1 MSDIRLEIEVRP
13 IFMPLFAPDVA
24 RFVVV
29 VAHRRAGKTVAALQ
43 RLIHA
48 AAAPSKPN
56 CRYAYIAPLRVQA
69 KNIAWDYLKAFTRAI
84 PGLIINE
91 SELRVDF
98 PTGSRIQLYG
108 ADNPDS
114 LRGGYFDGAIMD
126 EVPQMAPQTWSHVVR
141 PMLSD
146 RMGWAM
152 FIATPAGK
160 GAFFELWEEAAH
172 APGWARFMFR
182 ASDTGLI
189 NTDELE
195 AARREMSE
203 SAYAQE
209 FDCSFTAAI
218 RGAYYGDILEQGE
231 RDGHVLA
238 IDYDPSVAVT
248 TGWDIGVSDA
258 TAIWIMMPYRG
269 NAWAAID
276 YYESSGVGIDFYAAW
291 LRGKLYRYYK
301 HLAPH
306 DVANQDWSAAGGLN
320 RVAIA
325 EQHGIRFERQPRPKD
340 SRAVMDG
347 IQAVRSLLPLVYFHS
362 DDSAR
367 GQRVSRGR
375 LALSLYRADYNDKLG
390 ALKASP
396 VHDWCSHAADGMRT
410 FATTEEDVKRAGLSR
425 STGPI
430 NRSQRITSGSR
441 GSVLPSRLG
450 ARSIND
456 RRRST
461 SRH

>member
-24 RFVVV
+24 RFTVV

-56 CRYAYIAPLRVQA
+56 CRYSYIAPLRMQSKA
-69 KNIAWDYLKAFTRAI
+69 IAWDYLKAFTRAI
-84 PGLIINE
+84 PGLSINE

-98 PTGSRIQLYG
+98 PTGSRIQLFG
-108 ADNPDS
+108 SDNPDA
-114 LRGGYFDGAIMD
+114 LRGGYCDGVILD
-126 EVPQMAPQTWSHVVR
+126 EVSQMSPTTWAHVVR

-146 RMGWAM
+146 RKGWAM
-152 FIATPAGK
+152 FIGTPAGK
-160 GAFFELWEEAAH
+160 GAFFELWEEAER

-189 NTDELE
+189 DDEELQ

-231 RDGHVLA
+231 RDGRVLA
-238 IDYDPSVAVT
+238 VDYDPAVTVT
-248 TGWDIGVSDA
+248 TGWDIGVSDS
-258 TAIWIMMPYRG
+258 TAIWLMMPYRG

-276 YYESSGVGIDFYAAW
+276 YYESSGVGIDYYAAW
-291 LRGKLYRYYK
+291 LREQPYKYFK

-340 SRAVMDG
+340 SREVMDG
-347 IQAVRSLLPLVYFHS
+347 IQAVRSLLPRVYFHS
-362 DDSAR
+362 DGSAR

-396 VHDWCSHAADGMRT
+396 VHDWCSHAADAMRT
-410 FATTEEDVKRAGLSR
+410 FATTAEETKRAGLSR
-425 STGPI
+425 SSGPI
-430 NRSQRITSGSR
+430 NRSQRSASGSR
-441 GSVLPSRLG
+441 GGALPPRSG
-450 ARSIND
+450 GPSIND

-461 SRH
+461 SRY